1 MDQATVEGRDDG
13 LRVSGPLR
21 FDTVPDLREPGI
33 RLIRNGARQVD
44 LGRVDAAD
52 SCALALLMEWQRAA
66 ALLGYTLRFHAVPDQ
81 IRELAALSE
90 MDQVL
95 DLQP

>member
-1 MDQATVEGRDDG
+1 MEHATVEGWDDG
-13 LRVSGPLR
+13 LRVSGSLC
-21 FDTVPDLREPGI
+21 FDTVPDLRESGL
-33 RLIRNGARQVD
+33 RLIRNGACQVD

-66 ALLGYTLRFHAVPDQ
+66 ARQGRTLRFHAVPDL

-90 MDQVL
+90 MDRVL
-95 DLQP
+95 DLQS